1 MNEPEAMRRATP
13 RIRWIL
19 LTTVLVWI
27 VTMSVT
33 WELTRGD
40 YYRTFP
46 TYWWFWAFAVAG
58 CWTIG
63 AYFSVDSNIDSP
75 RLEEVPLHSL
85 KLSRQEPLSIPTD
98 PLPTIDD
105 VDSRRHAVLGAYGA
119 FLSDIVAIVSA
130 PLLADPT
137 CPATDRFRE
146 CLVVAEDAHSD
157 AVRDPARLPAY
168 SQAVR
173 DLEKS
178 WQQALSYAKRKG
190 GSTFDPTEQDALRRA
205 RSLLDIAL
213 DETAFAAERRAAMH
227 KAVALLRTVIDIPEQ
242 ASAAIE
248 HRVKR
253 LEIEG

>member
-1 MNEPEAMRRATP
+1 MRRATP
-13 RIRWIL
+13 RIRWIV

-33 WELTRGD
+33 WGLTRGD

-46 TYWWFWAFAVAG
+46 SYWWFWAFAVAV
-58 CWTIG
+58 CWTVA
-63 AYFSVDSNIDSP
+63 AYSSVDTHIDSP
-75 RLEEVPLHSL
+75 RLDKVSL
-85 KLSRQEPLSIPTD
+85 QSLQLSRQEPLSVPTD
-98 PLPTIDD
+98 RSPTVDD

-119 FLSDIVAIVSA
+119 FLSDIVAIVGA

-137 CPATDRFRE
+137 CPTTDRFRE
-146 CLVVAEDAHSD
+146 CLVVAEDAHSA

-173 DLEKS
+173 ELEKA
-178 WQQALSYAKRKG
+178 WQQALSHAKRKG
-190 GSTFDPTEQDALRRA
+190 SSTFDPTEQDALRRA
-205 RSLLDIAL
+205 RGLLDIAL
-213 DETAFAAERRAAMH
+213 DETAFAAERRSAMH

-242 ASAAIE
+242 AGAAIE